1 MNWSRRNGFDNWH
14 AAPFPAVHEGGLTM
28 CGVSTV
34 NHTHRSRADPLQ
46 GGYCPVCVR
55 SLLADLRQ
63 RLAEA
68 EQDRDE
74 GAAALVKVTQE
85 RDSLDQDLAD
95 KEAGERWH
103 NGPRDPEV

>member
-55 SLLADLRQ
+55 ALLADLRQ
-63 RLAEA
+63 QVA
-68 EQDRDE
+68 
-74 GAAALVKVTQE
+74 
-85 RDSLDQDLAD
+85 SLDQDLAD
-95 KEAGERWH
+95 KEAVEPW
-103 NGPRDPEV
+103 PKEWRDPEPGEK